1 MPYTLFY
8 SPSTASFVI
17 HWLLIHLG
25 VPFETVLVD
34 FEKGAQ
40 KGADYLALNPAG
52 RVPTLMVDGKPYS
65 ECTALT
71 MLLAER
77 HPDAYLSPAPTA
89 PERANYLMWM
99 VLLAN
104 GLLPPFRDWFYADRD
119 SGALD
124 PQALKEFVRPRIEAM
139 FNRLDAQLNDGRPY
153 LIGAKLTAVDFLA
166 TMLMRWSRNMPKPAT
181 TWTFIAPYV
190 QRMRALDSFLEVN
203 RREGLVDWLNP

>member
-1 MPYTLFY
+1 MSYTLYY
-8 SPSTASFVI
+8 SPSTASLVI

-34 FEKGAQ
+34 FETGAQ

-52 RVPTLMVDGKPYS
+52 RVPTLIVDGKPYS

-77 HPDAYLSPAPTA
+77 HLEAELSPALTA
-89 PERANYLMWM
+89 PERASYLMWM
-99 VLLAN
+99 ALLAN
-104 GLLPPFRDWFYADRD
+104 GLLPPFRDWFYADGE

-124 PQALKEFVRPRIEAM
+124 PQALKDFVRPRIEAM
-139 FNRLDAQLNDGRPY
+139 FDRLDAQLSDGRPY
-153 LIGAKLTAVDFLA
+153 LLGAKLTAVDFLA

-181 TWTFIAPYV
+181 KWPFIAPYV
-190 QRMRALDSFLEVN
+190 HRMRAMDSFLEVN
-203 RREGLVDWLNP
+203 RREGLLDWLNP